1 MRTAGSKLGIGGRIK
16 NAYINSGFVQD
27 AAETLVGAGLGA
39 GYQALFT
46 DMTPEEIAISTT
58 LGIGGAMAARPLMGT
73 MGYAAGR
80 MGDKMFPRAA
90 DNMPGIAKLIP
101 GTPQSVQA
109 MEGNQIVQDLMR
121 AKYNQNFVKKDGSER
136 GFLEGTTGLI
146 ARQYGDNAAQ
156 LAIAMA
162 TPAIFDN
169 IRPDERKA
177 KEIAKLEQALAE
189 LKGEVPSTITQ

>member
-1 MRTAGSKLGIGGRIK
+1 
-16 NAYINSGFVQD
+16 
-27 AAETLVGAGLGA
+27 
-39 GYQALFT
+39 
-46 DMTPEEIAISTT
+46 
-58 LGIGGAMAARPLMGT
+58 
-73 MGYAAGR
+73 
-80 MGDKMFPRAA
+80 MFPNAA
-90 DNMPGIAKLIP
+90 QGMPGIAKIIP

-109 MEGNQIVQDLMR
+109 MEGNQIVQDLFR

-162 TPAIFDN
+162 TPVIFDN

-177 KEIAKLEQALAE
+177 REIAKLEQALAE
-189 LKGEVPSTITQ
+189 LKGEVPSAITQ

>member
-1 MRTAGSKLGIGGRIK
+1 MSRKAASKNILEAIK
-16 NAYINSGFVQD
+16 NSYVNSGFVQD
-27 AAETLVGAGLGA
+27 AAETLLGAGIGA
-39 GYQALFT
+39 GYQAMFT

-58 LGIGGAMAARPLMGT
+58 LGIGGAMAARPVMGT
-73 MGYAAGR
+73 VGYAMGR
-80 MGDKMFPRAA
+80 QGDRMFPKAA

-109 MEGNQIVQDLMR
+109 MEGNELVQDLFR
-121 AKYNQNFVKKDGSER
+121 AKYNQNFRKKDGSER

-146 ARQYGDNAAQ
+146 ARQYGDNVAQ
-156 LAIAMA
+156 LGIAMA

-177 KEIAKLEQALAE
+177 REVAKLEQALAE
-189 LKGEVPSTITQ
+189 LKGEVPSAITQ

>member
-1 MRTAGSKLGIGGRIK
+1 MSRKAASKNILESIK
-16 NAYINSGFVQD
+16 NSYVNSGFVQD
-27 AAETLVGAGLGA
+27 AAETLLGAGIGA
-39 GYQALFT
+39 GYQAMFT

-73 MGYAAGR
+73 AGYAAGR
-80 MGDKMFPRAA
+80 QGDRMFPNAA
-90 DNMPGIAKLIP
+90 EGMPGIAKMIP

-109 MEGNQIVQDLMR
+109 MEGNELVQDLFR
-121 AKYNQNFVKKDGSER
+121 AKYNQNFRTKDGSER

-146 ARQYGDNAAQ
+146 ARQYGDNVAQ
-156 LAIAMA
+156 LGIAMA

-177 KEIAKLEQALAE
+177 QEVAKLEKALAE
-189 LKGEVPSTITQ
+189 LKGEVTSELTQ